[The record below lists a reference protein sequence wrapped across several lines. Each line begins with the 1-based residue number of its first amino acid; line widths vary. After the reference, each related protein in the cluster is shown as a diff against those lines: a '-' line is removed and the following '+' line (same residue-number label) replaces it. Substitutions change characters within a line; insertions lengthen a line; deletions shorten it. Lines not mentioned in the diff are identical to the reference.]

1 MILEFR
7 GCQSEGLVQA
17 TPMFLQVE
25 KPTWDVLMLINNPS
39 ALWVWGLRTD
49 REDARLENFLS
60 LRVEKRLLNS
70 DLEKPVVLCI
80 IQEHRR

>member
-39 ALWVWGLRTD
+39 ALWVWGLRTE
-49 REDARLENFLS
+49 RMQGWKIF
-60 LRVEKRLLNS
+60 
-70 DLEKPVVLCI
+70 C
-80 IQEHRR
+80 H